1 MTPLHAHAQYV
12 CIVYAK
18 YEKASVKA
26 LVQVEFPMYA
36 LSKQKQNK
44 QTGKMAKFTKLRS
57 KVLKN
62 GQVQNPVILSKS
74 IFMAS
79 NFFMQMFNVSTLCMQ
94 SIRWLR

>member
-18 YEKASVKA
+18 YVKASVKA

-36 LSKQKQNK
+36 LSKQKQHK

-62 GQVQNPVILSKS
+62 GQVPNAVILSKS